1 MTIGKRLIVLLAI
14 PLVALVGFGFFA
26 RIQLSKIEERSRF
39 VAESQL
45 ASVAALGSIAGS
57 FAEIR
62 VSIRDLLLASDQSA
76 HAAARAAVD
85 ENDRVLTQAL
95 QRYGDS
101 FIIDDRNRQLLDT
114 FRELYRR
121 DVGEARQLFD
131 LAEEGREAEATA
143 HFMGTVAPVGDRL
156 GQVLSEWIDYN
167 EKLGISAA
175 RDAQAAIEDTRSQIL
190 GANAAALLL
199 TGLLGFL
206 TLRRIVT
213 PIRAL
218 ERSVK
223 NLAAGDYSVP
233 VPFTDATD
241 ETGGL
246 ARSIE
251 VLKQGSAA
259 IDEQRWVKSSA
270 STLIGDLQ
278 TAASLAEFGQRLL
291 AGLMPLLRGGVA
303 SFYVFEEDTGRL
315 RRVAGYGLS
324 SRADA
329 TMTFALGEGLIGQ
342 CAQDR
347 KPVAL
352 TSPPPDYLRIE
363 SGLGAAT
370 PAHVFASPLLS
381 TNGLLGV
388 VETAA
393 FHPFEARENALLA
406 ESMPLVAMNLEVL
419 QRNLRTQELLG
430 RTQDQARELEE
441 TEHFFRSVLELAPDG
456 LMVVD
461 ATGAIQLANA
471 RCEQLFGHT
480 RDDLIGR
487 PVEMLVPP
495 DVRAGHAALRA
506 GFHQAPAAREMGPDR
521 ELRGVR
527 RDGSQFPIEIGL
539 SPLPARG
546 SEHMQV
552 AVSIRDVT
560 ERKDQEKALK
570 LAKAKAEEA
579 TQTKSLFLANMSH
592 EIRTPMN
599 AILNMTGLALE
610 ADLPPKPHQFVSVAH
625 SSAKNLLGI
634 LNDILDFS
642 KIEADRLQLESAPF
656 SLRDLLEEITET
668 FRAVV
673 IEKHVELITHA
684 LPTVPD
690 RLRGDAL
697 RFRQVLTNLISN
709 AFKFTETGEVL
720 VRVETVPETT
730 EETAPGEA
738 LLQVTVAD
746 TGIGISRE
754 QQARLF
760 QSFTQAD
767 SSTTRKYGGTGLGLV
782 ISRRLAHLMGGD
794 LTVESAPGKGTAFL
808 FTARLGVE
816 PQPEAPARIAP
827 AGVAER
833 PVLVVEDTETSREL
847 LETLLRSWSIQ
858 PVSVA
863 TAEEGLALLER
874 RNRTGAGDP
883 FGLVILDW
891 MLPGMNGLDAAAR
904 IRSRP
909 ETESL
914 PIVLVSA
921 YAGKEEEARCAALG
935 VNVFLPKPI
944 TASSLFDA
952 VVEAEGARLHV
963 ARRSLDAPLEREFD
977 ALVLLAEDNEA
988 NQMVATEILSRL
1000 GIELEIAD
1008 NGRRAVEM
1016 VRAAPDRFAAVLMDM
1031 QMPEMDGLA
1040 ATRALRDERYSL
1052 PIIAMTANAMKADLD
1067 ACLDAGMND
1076 HITKPIERKA
1086 LLQTLRRWIPGARE
1100 PALSTGPVAPV
1111 RTGSKPGLEGID
1123 VPGSLERLGFDFE
1136 TFRRMLVRFADGQG
1150 ATLEALRAA
1159 VASRDGAAVAAHAHA
1174 IAGASGNLGAD
1185 GLRAAAKALERAAR
1199 EGGTAD
1205 FVPLLGELETRAAV
1219 VFRSIDAVRGTSP
1232 AAVEPGA
1239 SVTPP
1244 AARTALLS
1252 LQHALGDFDVSAATT
1267 ALTALDRV
1275 GMTDAIGDLARL
1287 RHHVDRYE
1295 YDEARALATRLLEQI
1310 SSEVP

>member
-14 PLVALVGFGFFA
+14 PLIALVGFGFFA
-26 RIQLSKIEERSRF
+26 RIRLSTIEERSRF
-39 VAESQL
+39 VADSQL

-57 FAEIR
+57 FAGIR
-62 VSIRDLLLASDQSA
+62 VRLRDHRLASDPSTR
-76 HAAARAAVD
+76 AAARAAVD
-85 ENDRVLTQAL
+85 ENDRVLTEAL

-101 FIIDDRNRQLLDT
+101 FVTDERNRQLLST
-114 FRELYRR
+114 FRELFRQHI
-121 DVGEARQLFD
+121 GEARQLLN
-131 LAEEGREAEATA
+131 LAESGRRAEATA
-143 HFMGTVAPVGDRL
+143 QFMGRVAPIGDRL
-156 GQVLSEWIDYN
+156 NTMLSEWIQHN
-167 EKLGISAA
+167 EKLGVNAA
-175 RDAQAAIEDTRSQIL
+175 RDAQVAIEETRSQIF

-199 TGLLGFL
+199 TALFGFL

-223 NLAAGDYSVP
+223 SVAAGDYSMP

-251 VLKQGSAA
+251 VLKKGSVA
-259 IDEQRWVKSSA
+259 IEEQRWVKSSA
-270 STLIGDLQ
+270 STLVGKLQ
-278 TAASLAEFGQRLL
+278 TVGSLAEFGERLL
-291 AGLMPLLRGGVA
+291 SALMPLLGGGVA
-303 SFYVFEEDTGRL
+303 GFYVFEEDARRL
-315 RRVAGYGLS
+315 RRVSGYGLS
-324 SRADA
+324 SRAETA
-329 TMTFALGEGLIGQ
+329 TAFALGEGLIGQ

-347 KPVAL
+347 KPATL

-370 PAHVFASPLLS
+370 PGHVVALPLMS
-381 TNGLLGV
+381 ATGLLGV
-388 VETAA
+388 VETAT

-406 ESMPLVAMNLEVL
+406 ESIPLVAMNLEVL

-430 RTQDQARELEE
+430 QTQDQARELEE
-441 TEHFFRSVLELAPDG
+441 TERFFRSVLELAPDG

-461 ATGAIQLANA
+461 QTGAIRLANA

-480 RDDLIGR
+480 REELIGQ

-495 DVRAGHAALRA
+495 DVRPGHAALRA
-506 GFHQAPAAREMGPDR
+506 SFHQAPAAREMGPDR

-527 RDGSQFPIEIGL
+527 KDGSQFPIEIGL

-546 SEHMQV
+546 SEHLQV

-560 ERKDQEKALK
+560 ERKEQERALK
-570 LAKAKAEEA
+570 LAKANAEEA

-599 AILNMTGLALE
+599 AILNMTGLALD
-610 ADLPPKPHQFVSVAH
+610 ADLPVKPHQFISVAH

-642 KIEADRLQLESAPF
+642 KIEADRLELESAPF
-656 SLRDLLEEITET
+656 SLREVLEEITET
-668 FRAVV
+668 FRSVV
-673 IEKHVELITHA
+673 IQKHVELVAHP

-709 AFKFTETGEVL
+709 AFKFTEHGEVL
-720 VRVETVPETT
+720 VRVEAVSDTT
-730 EETAPGEA
+730 EETSGDTV
-738 LLQVTVAD
+738 LLRVTVVD
-746 TGIGISRE
+746 TGIGISPE

-782 ISRRLAHLMGGD
+782 ISRRLARLMGGD
-794 LTVESAPGKGTAFL
+794 LTVESTPGKGTVFQ

-816 PQPEAPARIAP
+816 PQPETPARIAP
-827 AGVAER
+827 ADVAAR
-833 PVLVVEDTETSREL
+833 PVLIVEDTETSRNL
-847 LETLLRSWSIQ
+847 LETLFRSWSI
-858 PVSVA
+858 PSVSVD
-863 TAEEGLALLER
+863 TAEEGLAVLER
-874 RNRTGAGDP
+874 RNRTGARDP

-904 IRSRP
+904 IRARP
-909 ETESL
+909 ETGTL
-914 PIVLVSA
+914 PIVVISA

-952 VVEAEGARLHV
+952 VVGAEGAHQHV
-963 ARRSLDAPLEREFD
+963 VRRSLDAPLEQEFD
-977 ALVLLAEDNEA
+977 AVVLLAEDNET

-1000 GIELEIAD
+1000 GIALEIAD
-1008 NGRRAVEM
+1008 NGRQAVEM
-1016 VRAAPDRFAAVLMDM
+1016 VRAAPDRYAAVLMDM
-1031 QMPEMDGLA
+1031 QMPEMDGLT
-1040 ATRALRDERYSL
+1040 ATRALRNERYTL

-1067 ACLDAGMND
+1067 ACLEAGMND
-1076 HITKPIERKA
+1076 YVTKPIDRKA
-1086 LLQTLRRWIPGARE
+1086 LVQTLRRWIAPDKTRPTEGPAV
-1100 PALSTGPVAPV
+1100 PALAEPGQ
-1111 RTGSKPGLEGID
+1111 GLEGID
-1123 VPGSLERLGFDFE
+1123 VAGSLDRLGLAFD

-1150 ATLEALRAA
+1150 ATLDALRAA
-1159 VASRDGAAVAAHAHA
+1159 VASSDRAAVAAHAHA

-1185 GLRAAAKALERAAR
+1185 GLRAAARALERAAR
-1199 EGGTAD
+1199 DGGRD
-1205 FVPLLGELETRAAV
+1205 FAPLLGAVEARAAV
-1219 VFRSIDAVRGTSP
+1219 VFRSIDSLRGTSQ
-1232 AAVEPGA
+1232 AAVETEPSA
-1239 SVTPP
+1239 VPS
-1244 AARTALLS
+1244 AARAVLES
-1252 LQHALGDFDVSAATT
+1252 LQAALADFDASSATT
-1267 ALTALDRV
+1267 ALAALDRV
-1275 GMTDAIGDLARL
+1275 GMPCALGDLTRL
-1287 RHHVDRYE
+1287 HQHVESYE

-1310 SSEVP
+1310 GNEVS